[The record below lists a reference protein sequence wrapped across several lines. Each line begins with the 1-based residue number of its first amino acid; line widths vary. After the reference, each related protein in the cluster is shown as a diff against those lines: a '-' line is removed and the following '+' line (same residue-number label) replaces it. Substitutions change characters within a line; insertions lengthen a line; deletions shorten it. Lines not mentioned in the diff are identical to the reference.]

1 MGRWTERVLAR
12 RAAAITCALIATP
25 LAAMI
30 APAAAAANPS
40 VSYSPSAQTLTD
52 CEQGNTLQ
60 CDIDALSDIN
70 EARAAE
76 GVGPMILPTNYET
89 MSEPEQILTVTNL
102 ERTGRGLIPASGL
115 SASLDTI
122 AAVAAAAD
130 LDPDPLHF
138 AGDAMG
144 SNWAGGISDPLLVD
158 FNWMYDDGYGSTNLD
173 CSSPTDS
180 GCWVHR
186 DNILFQYDAPLA
198 FGAAE
203 LNYAQGG
210 ASVTEL
216 FVGGDAAIVP
226 GAVDALLGP
235 SWKVLSQSLQPLLSA
250 TSLVLGTG
258 NGVGQLRVTAAAQR
272 IAVGARASAGWQVT
286 PASCTLS
293 AGASCELSVSRRPG
307 STASSGTLTI
317 SGPAGTTAVPLS
329 AQAAAPAPRSADAS
343 ASRPS
348 QSGAVHRAAGSKR
361 KPKHRRKARR

>member
-1 MGRWTERVLAR
+1 M
-12 RAAAITCALIATP
+12 IAP
-25 LAAMI
+25 

-52 CEQGNTLQ
+52 CAQGNTMQ
-60 CDIDALSDIN
+60 CDVDALGDIN
-70 EARAAE
+70 EARATE
-76 GVGPMILPTNYET
+76 GVGPMVLPTNYES

-102 ERTGRGLIPASGL
+102 ERTARGLIPASGL

-122 AAVAAAAD
+122 ASVAAAAD
-130 LDPDPLHF
+130 LDPDPLNI

-144 SNWAGGISDPLLVD
+144 SNWAGGMADPLLVD

-173 CSSPTDS
+173 CTSPTDP

-186 DNILFQYDAPLA
+186 DNILFPFDAPLA

-203 LNYAQGG
+203 LNYPRGG

-250 TSLVLGTG
+250 TSLVLGTS
-258 NGVGQLRVTAAAQR
+258 NGVAPLRVTAASQH
-272 IAVGARASAGWQVT
+272 IPVTARASAGWQVT
-286 PASCTLS
+286 PSSCTLS
-293 AGASCELSVSRRPG
+293 AGASCELSVSRSPG
-307 STASSGTLTI
+307 STSSSGTLTI
-317 SGPAGTTAVPLS
+317 SAPAGATTVPLS
-329 AQAAAPAPRSADAS
+329 AQPAAPAPASVDAS

-348 QSGAVHRAAGSKR
+348 QSAAAHRATGSKR
-361 KPKHRRKARR
+361 KPKRRRKARPRS